1 MTDHRTR
8 AIELFAR
15 AIREAD
21 DIAELGRLS
30 AIVTEIYA
38 DDGKAREG
46 LLKEVEVRTNVLGAR
61 PKQGDIFDPGAPDGR
76 E

>member
-1 MTDHRTR
+1 MTDHRAR

-21 DIAELGRLS
+21 DVAELGRLR
-30 AIVTEIYA
+30 AIVAEIYA
-38 DDGKAREG
+38 DDGEAREG
-46 LLKEVEVRTNVLGAR
+46 LLGRIAARTSVFAGGASR
-61 PKQGDIFDPGAPDGR
+61 PMTDER